1 MRGAITVVRNPPN
14 DAIGARR
21 FASTKLRLYRR
32 RSRGGRIRSKSG
44 CGQGLTR
51 SRFAATYP
59 HAHRT
64 REKSHDVDSSKCD
77 PSPVRRSTTQ
87 RSGELLRSVSVRP
100 IFPFGRGNCRW
111 CRTELALAGSSG
123 VTPYPGVSTLHG
135 DDVQVHEA
143 RDSNAEWTGR
153 RTSQAATFPAGSAA

>member
-1 MRGAITVVRNPPN
+1 MMHFN
-14 DAIGARR
+14 
-21 FASTKLRLYRR
+21 KKRLYHQ
-32 RSRGGRIRSKSG
+32 RSRGDRIRSKSG

-51 SRFAATYP
+51 NRFIATYL

-77 PSPVRRSTTQ
+77 PSPVRRSTAQ
-87 RSGELLRSVSVRP
+87 HSGELLRSVSVRS
-100 IFPFGRGNCRW
+100 IFPFRRGNCRW

-123 VTPYPGVSTLHG
+123 VTPYPVVSTLHG